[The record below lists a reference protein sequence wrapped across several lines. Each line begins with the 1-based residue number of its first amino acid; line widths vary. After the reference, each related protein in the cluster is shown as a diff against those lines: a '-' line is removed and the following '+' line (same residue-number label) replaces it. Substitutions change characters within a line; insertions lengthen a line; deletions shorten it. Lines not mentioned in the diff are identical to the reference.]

1 MVVEDDV
8 PTRIGLRTILDAEP
22 DSAVVGE
29 ADNGVEACA
38 LAVDAAPDVVLMD
51 VQMQELDGT
60 EACGRR
66 KLDRVADLDVC
77 WLGSSPTKVSVV
89 SVCVRSVLSDRRAAN
104 TPAHVS

>member
-1 MVVEDDV
+1 MEDDV
-8 PTRIGLRTILDAEP
+8 PTRIGLRTIRDAEP
-22 DSAVVGE
+22 DIAVVAE
-29 ADNGVEACA
+29 ADNGAAACA
-38 LAVDAAPDVVLMD
+38 LVAGVEPDVVLMD